1 MTNLGDQRPT
11 PEGPRHPASYAWTV
25 WLLSALFFFYAFFQR
40 VAPSV
45 MVEDLM
51 RDFAVNAAV
60 LGNLAA
66 FYFYAYAGMQLPV
79 GMAVDAWGP
88 RRVLTVAGIAC
99 GIGSLIF
106 ATADSLWAA
115 YLGRLLV
122 GGGAAFGFVGNLK
135 LAANWFPPRRFALMS
150 GLTMMVGMAGGIGGQ
165 APLAALVEGVGWR
178 PTMTGAAVFILVLAP
193 TIWLVV
199 RHEIPA
205 EMPRPAPDAV
215 RPGVLSGLGH
225 TLRTPQIL
233 IVGLFGICMAATML
247 AFGALWSVPYLMTA
261 HDLSRPEAAAS
272 VSIMLVGWAIGA
284 PLAGWVSDH
293 IGRRRRPL
301 VVSAVTALTSFAAMI
316 YLPGIPL
323 WAVQVLFFVNGAASG
338 ATTISFAVVRENID
352 ARWSGSALAFINMSF
367 TASGALFQPFVGW
380 LLDLNWDG
388 RVVDGARVYSI
399 TAYESAL
406 FTFVVLGVVAL
417 AALVFV
423 RETHC
428 KPMHQVD

>member
-1 MTNLGDQRPT
+1 
-11 PEGPRHPASYAWTV
+11 V
-25 WLLSALFFFYAFFQR
+25 WFLSALFFFYAFFQR

-51 RDFAVNAAV
+51 RDFAVGAAV
-60 LGNLAA
+60 LGNLSA
-66 FYFYAYAGMQLPV
+66 FYFYAYASMQLPV
-79 GMAVDAWGP
+79 GMAVDAWGA
-88 RRVLTVAGIAC
+88 RRVLTVAAVAC
-99 GIGSLIF
+99 GVGSLIF

-135 LAANWFPPRRFALMS
+135 LATTWFPPRRFALIS
-150 GLTMMVGMAGGIGGQ
+150 GLTMMVGMMGGIGGQ
-165 APLAALVEGVGWR
+165 APLAALVDGIGWR

-193 TIWLVV
+193 TIWFVV
-199 RHEIPA
+199 RRDAPTDSAAQPLPA
-205 EMPRPAPDAV
+205 ANDA
-215 RPGVLSGLGH
+215 RAGILTGLGH

-284 PLAGWVSDH
+284 PGAGWASDH
-293 IGRRRRPL
+293 FGRRRRPL
-301 VVSAVTALTSFAAMI
+301 AIAAVVALASFIVMI
-316 YLPGIPL
+316 YVPGVPL
-323 WAVQVLFFVNGAASG
+323 WAVQIFFFVNGAASG
-338 ATTISFAVVRENID
+338 ATTVAFAVVRENID
-352 ARWSGSALAFINMSF
+352 ERWSGSALAFINMSF

-388 RVVDGARVYSI
+388 RVVADARVYS
-399 TAYESAL
+399 TAAYDNAL
-406 FTFVVLGVVAL
+406 STFVVLGVVAL
-417 AALVFV
+417 VALMFV

-428 KPMHQVD
+428 RPFDAAD